1 MEGRAIA
8 NKEDIAFI
16 TLTRSHVTSEKLA
29 KGENDDKGG
38 GGGRTC
44 PHKTVSVLLR
54 APGILKLGLQ
64 EILASKQRIQAR
76 PSQDFWIYF
85 KNY

>member
-1 MEGRAIA
+1 MSLLRNWQKAKMMIKEVGEGALA
-8 NKEDIAFI
+8 PTKPAF
-16 TLTRSHVTSEKLA
+16 
-29 KGENDDKGG
+29 
-38 GGGRTC
+38 
-44 PHKTVSVLLR
+44 PTVSILLR

-64 EILASKQRIQAR
+64 EILASKQRIQVW